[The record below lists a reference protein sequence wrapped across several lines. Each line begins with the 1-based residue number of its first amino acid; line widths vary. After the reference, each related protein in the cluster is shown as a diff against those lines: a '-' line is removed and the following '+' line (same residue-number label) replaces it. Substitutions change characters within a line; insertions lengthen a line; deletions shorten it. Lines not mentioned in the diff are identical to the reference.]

1 MGQNIKREIID
12 NIVVT
17 MSIYISDQDT
27 LAILDSVISS
37 ELTKVNLQEIC
48 SLPAEWK
55 TDAEQRNAYLIELFK
70 IKKRALKKA
79 TLDGY
84 VRSVKHFAE
93 MIGKPLD
100 KADTFDVEW
109 YLAKYEKRP
118 GTKGPRVQNTTYNEE
133 YRIKALEVD
142 DTGSWKVQESDKN
155 SRKDRTVYEFHGGV
169 SYVAVMDKAE
179 PNKLYVKVNVESVKD
194 LILIFCGGH
203 TNGFRK
209 TERTL

>member
-17 MSIYISDQDT
+17 MSIYISDQDK

-79 TLDGY
+79 TEDF
-84 VRSVKHFAE
+84 V
-93 MIGKPLD
+93 P
-100 KADTFDVEW
+100 
-109 YLAKYEKRP
+109 
-118 GTKGPRVQNTTYNEE
+118 
-133 YRIKALEVD
+133 
-142 DTGSWKVQESDKN
+142 
-155 SRKDRTVYEFHGGV
+155 
-169 SYVAVMDKAE
+169 
-179 PNKLYVKVNVESVKD
+179 
-194 LILIFCGGH
+194 
-203 TNGFRK
+203 K
-209 TERTL
+209 TELWNTLVMPGLRSRSERGTVCRHWRGNNRG

>member
-27 LAILDSVISS
+27 IAILDSVISS

-109 YLAKYEKRP
+109 YLAQYEKRP
-118 GTKGPRVQNTTYNEE
+118 GTKGPRVQNTTYNNERRFLSAFYTWMRKAKIIEE
-133 YRIKALEVD
+133 NPVEATEPKKVALKPIDYFSRAEIIHMRDACKNVRERARIPHD
-142 DTGSWKVQESDKN
+142 
-155 SRKDRTVYEFHGGV
+155 H
-169 SYVAVMDKAE
+169 
-179 PNKLYVKVNVESVKD
+179 
-194 LILIFCGGH
+194 
-203 TNGFRK
+203 
-209 TERTL
+209 

>member
-27 LAILDSVISS
+27 IAILDSVISS

-55 TDAEQRNAYLIELFK
+55 TDTEQRNAYLIELFK

-109 YLAKYEKRP
+109 YLSQYEKCP
-118 GTKGPRVQNTTYNEE
+118 GTKGEKYRTAHITTS
-133 YRIKALEVD
+133 AVFFQLF
-142 DTGSWKVQESDKN
+142 T
-155 SRKDRTVYEFHGGV
+155 HG
-169 SYVAVMDKAE
+169 
-179 PNKLYVKVNVESVKD
+179 
-194 LILIFCGGH
+194 
-203 TNGFRK
+203 
-209 TERTL
+209 